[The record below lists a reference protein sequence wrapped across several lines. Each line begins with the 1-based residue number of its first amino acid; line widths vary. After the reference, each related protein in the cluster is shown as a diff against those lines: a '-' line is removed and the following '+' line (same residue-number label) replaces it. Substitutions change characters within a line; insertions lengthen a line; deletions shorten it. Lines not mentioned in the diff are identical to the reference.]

1 MLALLLSVQLTFSIH
16 CSLIS
21 DSCLVEVAVLSN
33 LAQVFGLLDNV
44 KRIVE
49 KRRQQTDPSQE
60 QVLHT
65 LDSK

>member
-1 MLALLLSVQLTFSIH
+1 M
-16 CSLIS
+16 
-21 DSCLVEVAVLSN
+21 LSN

-49 KRRQQTDPSQE
+49 KRRQEMDPSQE
-60 QVLHT
+60 QELHT